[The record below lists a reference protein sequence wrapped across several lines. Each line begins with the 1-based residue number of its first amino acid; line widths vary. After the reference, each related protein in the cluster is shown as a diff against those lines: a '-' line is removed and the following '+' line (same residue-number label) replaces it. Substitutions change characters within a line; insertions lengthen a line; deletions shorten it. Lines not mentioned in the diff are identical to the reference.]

1 MVLSKH
7 GKLPKELS
15 MHVKDDD
22 RKKLMHQEN
31 LQKLSDEV
39 VVADVVPQRMTA
51 LASDNLLWD
60 GKLGVMSSRI
70 PQEQG
75 DASSDEKPPT
85 RRDFEN

>member
-1 MVLSKH
+1 MHFPKKAEERATMCTTKRHVVAVMVLSKH

-22 RKKLMHQEN
+22 RKKLMQREN

-51 LASDNLLWD
+51 LASDNLL
-60 GKLGVMSSRI
+60 
-70 PQEQG
+70 
-75 DASSDEKPPT
+75 
-85 RRDFEN
+85 